1 MKYAARMSRLKGE
14 AAFAVLA
21 RARELERQGRDIIH
35 LEIGEPDF
43 PTPQHIKDAA
53 YQAMLDGYT
62 KYGPSAGFPEV
73 REAIAA
79 DVTAR
84 HGIPV
89 DPAEV
94 VVTVGAKPILFYTI
108 LAVADEEAEVIYP
121 DPGFPSYESVIGFAG
136 ARPVP
141 IQLRQ
146 EDEFRL
152 NVDRLLGLVSDRT
165 RLIILNSPHNPT
177 GSVLTRQDLEQIA
190 EVCLERDLWV
200 LSDEPYS
207 LVIYDREHTSIASLP
222 GMRER
227 TVLLDGFSK
236 RYSMTG
242 WRLGYAVANMEM
254 IPKLALLQNNDTSCC
269 PSFVQMAGL
278 AALRGPQ
285 DCVAEMVAEFRARR
299 DLIVE
304 GLNAL
309 PGVSCVLP
317 YGAFYAFPDITG
329 TGRSEAE
336 LAEVLLHEA
345 GVALLPGTAFGAAGQ
360 GFLRLSYVNSQDN
373 IRRALERMEAVLAVA
388 AT

>member
-1 MKYAARMSRLKGE
+1 MKYAGRMSRLKGE

-21 RARELERQGRDIIH
+21 RAKELERQGRDIVH

-53 YQAMLDGYT
+53 YQAMMDGYT

-79 DVTAR
+79 DVSAR

-108 LAVADEEAEVIYP
+108 LALADEDAEVIYP

-136 ARPVP
+136 AKPVP
-141 IQLRQ
+141 IELRQ

-152 NVDRLLGLVSDRT
+152 SVDRLLSLVTERT
-165 RLIILNSPHNPT
+165 RLIVLNSPHNPT
-177 GSVLTRQDLEQIA
+177 GSVLTRSDLTQIA

-207 LVIYDREHTSIASLP
+207 LVIYDREHSSIASLP
-222 GMRER
+222 GMKER
-227 TVLLDGFSK
+227 TVLVDGFSK

-242 WRLGYAVANMEM
+242 WRLGYGVANQDMAARLSLM
-254 IPKLALLQNNDTSCC
+254 QNNDNSCC

-299 DLIVE
+299 DLIVA

-309 PGVSCVLP
+309 PGVSCVMP
-317 YGAFYAFPDITG
+317 HGAFYVFPDITG

-336 LAEVLLHEA
+336 LAESLLDEA

-373 IRRALERMEAVLAVA
+373 IRQALERMESALTVA
-388 AT
+388 AG